1 MSDSYYKPCR
11 ELDICNELIE
21 KYWGTQQHKK
31 CFEGHLVLAE
41 QGYPLAECQIGYFY
55 YGGLGV
61 EKDLEKAVWWTRR
74 AADHGDRDGQCNL
87 AWFYEDG
94 IGVERDME
102 QAAFWYR
109 QAALQDHDLAIDKCK
124 ELGIP
129 LDDESS
135 DREGLR
141 KVLKCRVFPL
151 NYLPSYKYTVICSNY
166 KGKWILSRHK
176 KRDTWETQGGHIEDG
191 ETPLEA
197 AKRELFEESGIRDA
211 DVYPL
216 CDYWGF
222 NPFRCSNGLVF
233 LAVVHSIGEL
243 PESEM
248 QEIGMFD
255 ELPENLTYP
264 QTSPVLYREAEKLLK
279 SLVRFEL
286 ATEDDAKTII
296 ELRKQVWATTYRGF
310 YPDSMIDEFDY
321 EWHLDKELKRIR
333 NPQDRVYRIVKDE
346 RSIGYLSTRKTDVV
360 IMQSLYVL
368 KEYQQQGIG
377 RKAFDFVK
385 RYCTEMGVDSFICH
399 CLPENW
405 NARMFYEEMGG
416 KVIGEDMDNE
426 ESWMNSVIYRFEV
439 KNKNGNQ

>member
-1 MSDSYYKPCR
+1 MSECYYKPCR

-21 KYWGTQQHKK
+21 KYFNTQQYEK

-41 QGYPLAECQIGYFY
+41 QGYPLAECQVGYFY
-55 YGGLGV
+55 YDGLGV

-87 AWFYEDG
+87 AWFYEDC
-94 IGVERDME
+94 IGVERDVE

-124 ELGIP
+124 ELGVS
-129 LDDESS
+129 LDNAIT

-151 NYLPSYKYTVICSNY
+151 NYLPSYKYTVICANY

-176 KRDTWETQGGHIEDG
+176 KRDTWETQGGHIEPG

-197 AKRELFEESGIRDA
+197 AKRELFEESGILDA
-211 DVYPL
+211 DVYPV

-222 NPFRCSNGLVF
+222 NPFRCSNGMVF

-248 QEIGMFD
+248 QEIGMF
-255 ELPENLTYP
+255 EKLPENLTYP

-286 ATEDDAKTII
+286 ATEDDAKIII
-296 ELRKQVWATTYRGF
+296 ELRKQIWGTTYRGL
-310 YPDSMIDEFDY
+310 YPDSMIDDFDY
-321 EWHLDKELKRIR
+321 AWHLEKELQRIR
-333 NPQDRVYRIVKDE
+333 HPEYCVYRIVKDD
-346 RSIGYLSTRKTDVV
+346 RNIGYLSTRKTDVV
-360 IMQSLYVL
+360 ILQSLYVL
-368 KEYQQQGIG
+368 EEYQHQGIG
-377 RKAFDFVK
+377 RTVFEFVK
-385 RYCTEMGVDSFICH
+385 QYCRENKADSFVCH

-405 NARMFYEEMGG
+405 NARKFYEKMGG

-426 ESWMNSVIYRFEV
+426 ESWMNSVIYQFEV
-439 KNKNGNQ
+439 KGKNGNQ

>member
-21 KYWGTQQHKK
+21 KYFNTQQYEK

-55 YGGLGV
+55 YDGLGV
-61 EKDLEKAVWWTRR
+61 EKNLDKAVWWTRR

-87 AWFYEDG
+87 AWFYEDA

-124 ELGIP
+124 ELGIS
-129 LDDESS
+129 LADAIT

-141 KVLKCRVFPL
+141 KALKCRVFPL
-151 NYLPSYKYTVICSNY
+151 NYLPSYKYTVICANY

-176 KRDTWETQGGHIEDG
+176 KRDTWETQGGHIEAG

-211 DVYPL
+211 DVYPV

-222 NPFRCSNGLVF
+222 NPFRCSNGMVF

-248 QEIGMFD
+248 QEIGIFD

-279 SLVRFEL
+279 LMARFEL
-286 ATEDDAKTII
+286 ATEDDAKAII
-296 ELRKQVWATTYRGF
+296 ELRQQIWATTYRGL

-321 EWHLDKELKRIR
+321 AWHLEKELQRIR
-333 NPQDRVYRIVKDE
+333 HPQYHVYRIVKDE
-346 RSIGYLSTRKTDVV
+346 RNIGYLSTRKTDVV
-360 IMQSLYVL
+360 ILQSLYIL
-368 KEYQQQGIG
+368 EEYQHQGIG
-377 RKAFDFVK
+377 RTAFDFVK
-385 RYCTEMGVDSFICH
+385 RHCTEMGMDSFICH

-405 NARMFYEEMGG
+405 NARMFYEKMGG
-416 KVIGEDMDNE
+416 TVIGEDMDNE
-426 ESWMNSVIYRFEV
+426 ESWMNSVIYRFTV
-439 KNKNGNQ
+439 

>member
-1 MSDSYYKPCR
+1 MSESYYKPCR

-21 KYWGTQQHKK
+21 KYFNTQQYEK

-55 YGGLGV
+55 YDGLGV
-61 EKDLEKAVWWTRR
+61 EKDLAKAVWWTRR

-94 IGVERDME
+94 IGVEQDME

-109 QAALQDHDLAIDKCK
+109 KAALQEHDLAIDKCK
-124 ELGIP
+124 GLGIS
-129 LDDESS
+129 LDDEIK

-211 DVYPL
+211 DVYPV

-222 NPFRCSNGLVF
+222 NPFRCSNGMVF

-248 QEIGMFD
+248 QEIGMFE

-296 ELRKQVWATTYRGF
+296 ELRQQIWATTYRGF
-310 YPDSMIDEFDY
+310 YPDSMIDNFDY
-321 EWHLDKELKRIR
+321 AWHQEKELQRISH
-333 NPQDRVYRIVKDE
+333 PEYRVYRIVKDD
-346 RSIGYLSTRKTDVV
+346 RNIGYLSTRKTDAV
-360 IMQSLYVL
+360 MLQSLYVL
-368 KEYQQQGIG
+368 EEYQHQGIG
-377 RKAFDFVK
+377 RTAFEFVK
-385 RYCTEMGVDSFICH
+385 QHCRENGADSFVCH

-405 NARMFYEEMGG
+405 NARKFYEKMGG
-416 KVIGEDMDNE
+416 KVIDEDMDNE
-426 ESWMNSVIYRFEV
+426 ESWMNSVIYRFMV
-439 KNKNGNQ
+439 

>member
-1 MSDSYYKPCR
+1 MSDSCYKPCR

-21 KYWGTQQHKK
+21 KYFNTQQYEK

-55 YGGLGV
+55 YDGLGV
-61 EKDLEKAVWWTRR
+61 EKDLAKAVWWTRR
-74 AADHGDRDGQCNL
+74 AADHGDRDGQYNL

-124 ELGIP
+124 EFGLS
-129 LDDESS
+129 LDDAIT

-151 NYLPSYKYTVICSNY
+151 NYLPSYKYTVICANY

-176 KRDTWETQGGHIEDG
+176 KRDTWETQGGHIEPG

-211 DVYPL
+211 DVYPV

-222 NPFRCSNGLVF
+222 NPFRCSNGMVF
-233 LAVVHSIGEL
+233 LAVVHSVGEL

-248 QEIGMFD
+248 QEIGMFE

-264 QTSPVLYREAEKLLK
+264 QTSPVLYREAEKLLR

-286 ATEDDAKTII
+286 ATEDDAQTII
-296 ELRKQVWATTYRGF
+296 ELRKQIWATTYRGL
-310 YPDSMIDEFDY
+310 YPDSMIDDFDY
-321 EWHLDKELKRIR
+321 AWHLEKELQRIR
-333 NPQDRVYRIVKDE
+333 HPEYRVYRLVKND
-346 RSIGYLSTRKTDVV
+346 RNIGYLSMRKTDVV
-360 IMQSLYVL
+360 MLQSLYVL
-368 KEYQQQGIG
+368 EEYQHQGIG
-377 RKAFDFVK
+377 RTAFEFVK
-385 RYCTEMGVDSFICH
+385 QYCRENDADSFICH

-405 NARMFYEEMGG
+405 NARKFYEKMDGT
-416 KVIGEDMDNE
+416 VICEDMDNE
-426 ESWMNSVIYRFEV
+426 ESWMNSVIYRFV
-439 KNKNGNQ
+439 V